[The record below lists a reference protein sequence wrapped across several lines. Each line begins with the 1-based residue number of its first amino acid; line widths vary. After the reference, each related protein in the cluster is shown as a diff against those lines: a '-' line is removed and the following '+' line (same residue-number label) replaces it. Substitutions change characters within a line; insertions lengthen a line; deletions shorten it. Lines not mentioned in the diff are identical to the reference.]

1 MKIVSWNVNGVRAA
15 QKKGFVEWVL
25 SDQAEVV
32 CIQETKAQ
40 PEQLREEITEI
51 DGYSS
56 YWSKLEKK
64 GYSGVGVYARHQPVE
79 VSTSF
84 HTRFDAEGRV
94 FVMRFDAFTLFNIY
108 FPNGKR
114 SQERLKYKMAF

>member
-1 MKIVSWNVNGVRAA
+1 MKTVSWNVNGVRAT

-25 SDQAEVV
+25 ADQADVV

-56 YWSKLEKK
+56 YWSKPEKK
-64 GYSGVGVYARHQPVE
+64 GYSGVGVLCA
-79 VSTSF
+79 TSRW
-84 HTRFDAEGRV
+84 RFRQASILDLMQR
-94 FVMRFDAFTLFNIY
+94 DAFL
-108 FPNGKR
+108 
-114 SQERLKYKMAF
+114 S